1 MTETYKAVI
10 SRIEPG
16 SQAQAKGL
24 QAGDT
29 IVSVNGKPVQDL
41 IDLNYELA
49 DENISVVVSG
59 HDGPKEC
66 YFQKRFGEDL
76 GITMES
82 AVFDSIEQ
90 CRNGCIFCFIAQ
102 MPQGMRPSLYV
113 RDDDYRMSFLTGSFI
128 TLSNLTKDDLS
139 RIRRYHLSPLHV
151 SVHTV
156 NGSLRRRMMRQPD
169 TEHIREQLEELVR
182 YDIDMYC
189 QIVLVPGYN
198 DGVEFEHTLQY
209 LESLRPNVLG
219 IAVVPLGMTKFREQC
234 EKLQPVSVACAQE
247 TIRIA
252 TAFQQRS
259 RAEHGNSFVYL
270 ADEFYL
276 KAQQPIPENEWYD
289 GYEQIEDGIGMIR
302 LFEQQWHQWSGAM
315 RQAYDKPLRLALF
328 TGTLVAPFIQSMVD
342 EVQVENLS
350 VSVIAV
356 ENEYFGPS
364 INVTGLLTA
373 QDILAAYNHSDG
385 PWDGVIIPGTALRKG
400 EDIFLD
406 DMTLAEFCCN
416 IGVPVRVSE
425 FASDL
430 KEILYH
436 WHDRIEKDTSSVSHP

>member
-139 RIRRYHLSPLHV
+139 RISPL
-151 SVHTV
+151 S
-156 NGSLRRRMMRQPD
+156 
-169 TEHIREQLEELVR
+169 
-182 YDIDMYC
+182 
-189 QIVLVPGYN
+189 
-198 DGVEFEHTLQY
+198 F
-209 LESLRPNVLG
+209 
-219 IAVVPLGMTKFREQC
+219 IAAARVCPYSKWF
-234 EKLQPVSVACAQE
+234 
-247 TIRIA
+247 
-252 TAFQQRS
+252 
-259 RAEHGNSFVYL
+259 
-270 ADEFYL
+270 
-276 KAQQPIPENEWYD
+276 
-289 GYEQIEDGIGMIR
+289 
-302 LFEQQWHQWSGAM
+302 
-315 RQAYDKPLRLALF
+315 
-328 TGTLVAPFIQSMVD
+328 
-342 EVQVENLS
+342 
-350 VSVIAV
+350 
-356 ENEYFGPS
+356 
-364 INVTGLLTA
+364 
-373 QDILAAYNHSDG
+373 LAAAHDAAARY
-385 PWDGVIIPGTALRKG
+385 GTYTRTAG
-400 EDIFLD
+400 
-406 DMTLAEFCCN
+406 
-416 IGVPVRVSE
+416 
-425 FASDL
+425 
-430 KEILYH
+430 
-436 WHDRIEKDTSSVSHP
+436 RISAV